1 MQYALRWTGRS
12 AAIGLLSANHPL
24 HQEVASLSSARF
36 ASVALLALALSGMA
50 AAQPPKTPVFSPE
63 EIRADVGFLADDLLE
78 GRDAGTRGYDIAARY
93 VAARFAALGLT
104 QAVKGDWLQP
114 VTLAVADLDKN
125 APAAFII
132 GGRRFTNEGD
142 VMIGAI
148 GREPRQTLEAQ
159 AVFVGY
165 GLQSAREKIDDYAG
179 LDLRGKIAV
188 ALSGAPGGMPSEV
201 AAHLAAEKA
210 VAAQQA
216 GAIGLISIPSPSL
229 LARRP
234 WERLKQA
241 AGGPTVSW
249 IDTDGKPYVRTPG
262 IRIGGYVHGPAAE
275 ALLAGSGRTLARIY
289 AQASKKGGRPR
300 GFALKPL
307 VKIERTSIVTT
318 AQSSNVIAI
327 LPGSDPALAHEYV
340 LLMAHLDHLGVK
352 PDARGDDKIHNGA
365 MDNASG
371 VATMMAVAKAFAE
384 NGDRPRRSILFAAVT
399 AEEDG
404 LLGAQYLAK
413 HPVLPAGGKL
423 VGVIN
428 LDMPVLTYDFED
440 VVAFG
445 AEHST
450 LGPIVAQAAQ
460 AQGIALSPDPLPA
473 EGLFTRSDHY
483 RFVQE
488 GVPSIFLMTGFAGPG
503 KEAFEA
509 FLATHYHQP
518 SDQADL
524 PIHWDAAAK
533 FARVNH
539 AIARAIAN
547 GDEAPRWFKG
557 DFFGDAFAPESP
569 KAVRERK

>member
-1 MQYALRWTGRS
+1 M
-12 AAIGLLSANHPL
+12 LST
-24 HQEVASLSSARF
+24 RF
-36 ASVALLALALSGMA
+36 ASVALLLLAWSGSA
-50 AAQPPKTPVFSPE
+50 AARPATTPAFSPD
-63 EIRADVGFLADDLLE
+63 EIRADMTFLADDLLE

-104 QAVKGDWLQP
+104 QAIKDSWMQP
-114 VTLAVADLDKN
+114 LTLAVADLYKG
-125 APAAFII
+125 APAALVI
-132 GGRRFTNEGD
+132 GGRRFANEGD
-142 VMIGAI
+142 VFIGAF
-148 GREPRQTLEAQ
+148 GSEPHQALEAQ

-210 VAAQQA
+210 VAAQKA

-249 IDTDGKPYVRTPG
+249 IDGDGKPYVRTPD
-262 IRIGGYVHGPAAE
+262 IRIGGYAHGPAAE

-289 AQASKKGGRPR
+289 AQASKKGGRPA
-300 GFALKPL
+300 GFALKPM

-318 AQSSNVIAI
+318 ARSSNVIAI
-327 LPGSDPALAHEYV
+327 LPGSDPALVHEYV

-352 PDARGDDKIHNGA
+352 PDAKGEDKIHNGA

-371 VATMMAVAKAFAE
+371 VATMMAVAKAFAAT
-384 NGDRPRRSILFAAVT
+384 GDRPRRSILFAAVT

-423 VGVIN
+423 VGVVN
-428 LDMPVLTYDFED
+428 LDMPVLTYDFQD
-440 VVAFG
+440 IVAFG

-460 AQGIALSPDPLPA
+460 GEGITLSPDPLPA

-488 GVPSIFLMTGFAGPG
+488 GVPSVFLMTGFAGPG
-503 KEAFEA
+503 KDAVEA

-524 PIHWDAAAK
+524 PIHWAAAAK
-533 FARVNH
+533 FARVNY

-547 GDEAPRWFKG
+547 GDEAVRWFKG
-557 DFFGDAFAPESP
+557 DFFGDAFAPDAP
-569 KAVRERK
+569 RAAREKK